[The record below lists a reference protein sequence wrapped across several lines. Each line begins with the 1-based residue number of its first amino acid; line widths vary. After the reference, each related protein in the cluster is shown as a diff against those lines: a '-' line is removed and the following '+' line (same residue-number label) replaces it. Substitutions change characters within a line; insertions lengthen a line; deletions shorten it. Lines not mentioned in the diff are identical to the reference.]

1 MVFFVVVL
9 LKVVEA
15 AVANECKD
23 VLTREMQGIS
33 VDFKFLEEYNQLAEK
48 TEIKWTSLDGNSK
61 KKYYICRVSSALGVQ

>member
-61 KKYYICRVSSALGVQ
+61 KNTTFAGCQVH

>member
-23 VLTREMQGIS
+23 VLTREMQVIS
-33 VDFKFLEEYNQLAEK
+33 VDFKFF
-48 TEIKWTSLDGNSK
+48 G
-61 KKYYICRVSSALGVQ
+61 RVQSVGRKNRDKMDQSRW

>member
-9 LKVVEA
+9 LKIVEA

-48 TEIKWTSLDGNSK
+48 TEIKWTSLDGN
-61 KKYYICRVSSALGVQ
+61 